1 MIKQEKMLILDN
13 KTIAEDTIE
22 LVLENDHI
30 SRYASPGQ
38 FIHIQVEG
46 FTLRRPI
53 SIADVDKDN
62 KKVTIL
68 FKTFGDGTRKL
79 ASYQPGQH
87 INVLGPLGNGFDL
100 CDIHNEKVLLVG
112 GGIGIP
118 PLYYLG
124 KKLVENN
131 IEIMS
136 ILGYQTAESVFY
148 EEKFQALGETYVVT
162 DDGTYGF
169 KGFVTDVLSKV
180 NHFDRYYSC
189 GPTPMLKALQQKLVD
204 VNGYVS
210 LEERMGCGVGA
221 CYACV
226 VSTNDETGYKK
237 ICQDGPVFNAR
248 EVNL

>member
-13 KTIAEDTIE
+13 KTNAEDTIE

-87 INVLGPLGNGFDL
+87 INVIGPLGNGFDL
-100 CDIHNEKVLLVG
+100 CDIHNEKVLR
-112 GGIGIP
+112 
-118 PLYYLG
+118 
-124 KKLVENN
+124 
-131 IEIMS
+131 S
-136 ILGYQTAESVFY
+136 
-148 EEKFQALGETYVVT
+148 EEHTSE
-162 DDGTYGF
+162 
-169 KGFVTDVLSKV
+169 
-180 NHFDRYYSC
+180 
-189 GPTPMLKALQQKLVD
+189 LQ
-204 VNGYVS
+204 S
-210 LEERMGCGVGA
+210 R
-221 CYACV
+221 
-226 VSTNDETGYKK
+226 
-237 ICQDGPVFNAR
+237 
-248 EVNL
+248 